1 MNLARR
7 LSRFAARGEASKLTA
22 MKRIDL
28 DDLPPKLAQV
38 LLGVEEGEEVLL
50 VQNGGV
56 AGRLTGGAAVA
67 PAASEPEQPSNERA
81 AEIFENFRS
90 AMEDEF

>member
-1 MNLARR
+1 
-7 LSRFAARGEASKLTA
+7 

-38 LLGVEEGEEVLL
+38 LTAVEEGEEVLL
-50 VQNGGV
+50 VQNGAV
-56 AGRLTGGAAVA
+56 AGRLVGAA
-67 PAASEPEQPSNERA
+67 PPRPEPEPELSSDERA
-81 AEIFENFRS
+81 AEIFEQFRS